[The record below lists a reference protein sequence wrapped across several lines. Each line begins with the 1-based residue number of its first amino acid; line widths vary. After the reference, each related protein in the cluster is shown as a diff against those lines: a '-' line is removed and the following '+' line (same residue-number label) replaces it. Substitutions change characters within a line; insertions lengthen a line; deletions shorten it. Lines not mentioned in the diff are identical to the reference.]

1 MKRAVTYYILLVVIA
16 LLALSAC
23 RKNDDDYDPERH
35 DGDSKIEQSIG

>member
-35 DGDSKIEQSIG
+35 DGDSQIEQTVG